1 MPIIHMHLMEGRTP
15 EQKRAAAKAVT
26 EAVVRTLGAQP
37 EAVRILITELGADG
51 FYVGG
56 LTPAERAE
64 AQLGAGPAPE
74 SKAVAGPHR

>member
-26 EAVVRTLGAQP
+26 EAVVRTLGAKP
-37 EAVRILITELGADG
+37 ETVRVLITELDANG

-56 LTPAERAE
+56 LTQAERAA
-64 AQLGAGPAPE
+64 AQNGAGPAAEP
-74 SKAVAGPHR
+74 KAVAAPDR